1 MEELG
6 VIKNDWVKLKYGDI
20 IMEFHVRNIYREE
33 EKIIQENFPAER
45 DKKFIVTNTV
55 VELVHED
62 DFDCEAI

>member
-6 VIKNDWVKLKYGDI
+6 IIKNDWVKLKYGDI

-33 EKIIQENFPAER
+33 EKIIQENQKER
-45 DKKFIVTNTV
+45 DRKFTVTNTV

-62 DFDCEAI
+62 EFNCEAI

>member
-20 IMEFHVRNIYREE
+20 IMEFRVRDIYKEE
-33 EKIIQENFPAER
+33 EKVIQRNQTEKDR
-45 DKKFIVTNTV
+45 KFIVTNTV

-62 DFDCEAI
+62 EFDCEAI

>member
-20 IMEFHVRNIYREE
+20 IMEFRVRNIHREI
-33 EKIIQENFPAER
+33 EKIVQKNQTEKDR
-45 DKKFIVTNTV
+45 KFITTNTV